1 MDNINRIK
9 EMENILD
16 NTHQKIQDVI
26 NSLEA
31 LKAYQEEI
39 EKLEAYY
46 TSSYWKED
54 FQLDEEGKLPA
65 DLKHGVLSEDGISSV
80 LDDYHE
86 LMTFL

>member
-9 EMENILD
+9 EMENILN

-46 TSSYWKED
+46 TSSYWEED
-54 FQLDEEGKLPA
+54 FQLDEEGKLLA
-65 DLKHGVLSEDGISSV
+65 DLKRGVLSEDGISSV